1 MKNLSS
7 YQMLPKN
14 DFLLSFFVTISSISG
29 ALLIKETAPVGTR
42 IAKLVV
48 TDRTSSELEDDLRF
62 NLIDER
68 VQKLPIFDRLPKR
81 QIMFPGGQQIR
92 VENGDSEEEFIDDQN
107 DLNLGL
113 PVDPINRHF
122 AVSFIQNR
130 ISFQYANK
138 IKR

>member
-1 MKNLSS
+1 M
-7 YQMLPKN
+7 
-14 DFLLSFFVTISSISG
+14 
-29 ALLIKETAPVGTR
+29 IKETAPVGTR

-48 TDRTSSELEDDLRF
+48 TDRASSELEADLRF

-92 VENGDSEEEFIDDQN
+92 VENGDSEDDFIEDQN
-107 DLNLGL
+107 DLNQGL

-122 AVSFIQNR
+122 AVSLFNYKLSYSI
-130 ISFQYANK
+130 
-138 IKR
+138 

>member
-1 MKNLSS
+1 M
-7 YQMLPKN
+7 
-14 DFLLSFFVTISSISG
+14 
-29 ALLIKETAPVGTR
+29 IKETAPVGTR

-92 VENGDSEEEFIDDQN
+92 VENGDSEEEFIEDQN

-122 AVSFIQNR
+122 AVSFIQSELFLNMCTKSYN
-130 ISFQYANK
+130 IY
-138 IKR
+138 IKL

>member
-1 MKNLSS
+1 M
-7 YQMLPKN
+7 
-14 DFLLSFFVTISSISG
+14 
-29 ALLIKETAPVGTR
+29 IKETAPVGTR

-122 AVSFIQNR
+122 AVSFISTLF
-130 ISFQYANK
+130 SFQYAYNFK
-138 IKR
+138 